1 MLLDL
6 VPDNYKQAHF
16 FSTNDSEE
24 QNNFMKTVDRINNYM
39 GPQTLFY
46 LSQGI
51 SKEWKMKCENRS
63 NRYTTKWS
71 ELLEVN

>member
-1 MLLDL
+1 
-6 VPDNYKQAHF
+6 
-16 FSTNDSEE
+16 
-24 QNNFMKTVDRINNYM
+24 MKTVDKINNYM